1 MIDIDM
7 EFERK
12 LYEKLSVL
20 RPIIKKGSIEI
31 LYRLNKEKKIKI
43 GDFSRKY
50 QMHSDTVKQASEALR
65 EMGLIIFERE
75 GRKKNLILTEKG
87 KTLIGKLDEFIQ
99 LL

>member
-20 RPIIKKGSIEI
+20 KPIIKKGSIEI
-31 LYRLNKEKKIKI
+31 LYRLNKEGKIKI

-50 QMHSDTVKQASEALR
+50 RMHSDTTKQASEVLH
-65 EMGLIIFERE
+65 EIGLIIFEKE
-75 GRKKNLILTEKG
+75 GRKKNLVLTEKG
-87 KTLIGKLDEFIQ
+87 ISIIRKLDEIIQ
-99 LL
+99 SI